1 MSGLGMGGLTGSR
14 LSEVNWMAEK
24 DRGGKDSVEITGD
37 VFVRRYANRERTKT
51 WRLEQRARAAVK
63 ALQNNGFDAMFVPG
77 RDDARTE
84 ILARVP
90 DSATVGVGGSI
101 TIRETGVLDE
111 LARAGHTIYN
121 HWVAGLSNDESTAI
135 RRAQLTSDVF
145 LSSVNALTLD
155 GKLVSTD
162 AVGNRI
168 SAMTFGPKKVILA
181 VGANKIV
188 RDLDAAMRRI
198 KDVCTPLAL
207 KETDAP
213 VPCVQTGVCGECQS
227 GARLCR
233 ATIILESKPMQ
244 TDITIL
250 VIGEELGF

>member
-1 MSGLGMGGLTGSR
+1 MTDNDPGSGNVVDT
-14 LSEVNWMAEK
+14 A
-24 DRGGKDSVEITGD
+24 GD
-37 VFVRRYANRERTKT
+37 VFARRYADRENTKK

-63 ALQNNGFDAMFVPG
+63 ALQDNGFDAMFVPG
-77 RDDARTE
+77 RAAARTE

-111 LARAGHTIYN
+111 LARTGHTIYD
-121 HWVAGLSNDESTAI
+121 HWVAGLSTDESMAI

-162 AVGNRI
+162 GIGNRI
-168 SAMTFGPKKVILA
+168 SAMTFGPKRVILA

-188 RDLDAAMRRI
+188 RDLHAALRRI

-213 VPCVQTGVCGECQS
+213 VPCVQTGLCGECRS
-227 GARLCR
+227 GTRLCR
-233 ATIILESKPMQ
+233 ATLILESRPMQ
-244 TDITIL
+244 TDMTVL